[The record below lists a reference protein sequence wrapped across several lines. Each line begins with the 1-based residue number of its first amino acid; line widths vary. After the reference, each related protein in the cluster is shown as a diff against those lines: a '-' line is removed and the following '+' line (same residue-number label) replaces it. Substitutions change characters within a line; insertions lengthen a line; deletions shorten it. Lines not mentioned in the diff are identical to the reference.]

1 MQRAYQTLLEAVFKQ
16 PPSGRIKRF
25 DVHVLLLELGA
36 AVSEE
41 EDSRLGVRLFGERW
55 VFHHPPSWP
64 YLPKGAVAS
73 LRKWLE
79 ANGVRP

>member
-41 EDSRLGVRLFGERW
+41 DSRLGVRLFGERW
-55 VFHHPPSWP
+55 VFHQPQSWP
-64 YLPKGAVAS
+64 YLPKGAVVS